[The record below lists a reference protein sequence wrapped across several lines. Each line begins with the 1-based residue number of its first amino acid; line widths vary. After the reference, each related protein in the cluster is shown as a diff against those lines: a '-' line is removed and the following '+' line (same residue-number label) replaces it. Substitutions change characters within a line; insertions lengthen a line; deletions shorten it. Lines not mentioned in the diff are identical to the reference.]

1 MRLAPPLTVTAALL
15 SLAAV
20 AAAPAAIAAPPT
32 ARTVTQLSGDLDV
45 HDPALVTDGP
55 GGKWYVFASG
65 KPDKGGGTI
74 DVRSSAT
81 TAAPGP
87 TTAPSGTR
95 CRRGC
100 TRPCP
105 ARTTCGRPRCTS
117 TAGPT
122 ISTTRCRRRAQRL
135 GDRVGHQHHAGSCR
149 PRLQVGRPGQGRA
162 LAARERLQRH
172 RPGGREDDPAR
183 PGWCSAP
190 TGTGSRWCSWNGR
203 PGSVAPTKPHPPRR
217 PQGDPQRDRRRRR
230 SSAATAGTTCSPR
243 GTGAARASTA
253 PTGSSSVGSKT
264 VTGPYVDRD
273 GRELVQGG
281 GTTLLES
288 SGDRIGPGGE
298 SVSGGVIAYHY
309 YDGTADGA
317 PKLGLRSLTW
327 ADDGWP
333 QAGRRRPDR
342 GTPHDLV
349 SAAGVGSQRRGAASS
364 RAAVAPSP
372 SPGAL
377 GLPIPWAAASS

>member
-1 MRLAPPLTVTAALL
+1 MRLAPLLTVTAALL
-15 SLAAV
+15 SLVAVAAV

-74 DVRSSAT
+74 DVRSSADHGRTWTYAGTIWDTMPAWLHETVPGANNMWAPAVHEHGGTYYLYYAVSTIGHNDSVIGLATNT
-81 TAAPGP
+81 TLDPSDPAYKWVDQGKVVRSLPASDFNAIDPEVVEDDTGRP
-87 TTAPSGTR
+87 WLVFGSYWSGIQMVQLEWPSGKRSADKTRHHLADRKVSLNAVEAPSIVRHGGWYYLLTSWDR
-95 CRRGC
+95 CCKGVD
-100 TRPCP
+100 
-105 ARTTCGRPRCTS
+105 S
-117 TAGPT
+117 TYR
-122 ISTTRCRRRAQRL
+122 I
-135 GDRVGHQHHAGSCR
+135 V
-149 PRLQVGRPGQGRA
+149 VGR
-162 LAARERLQRH
+162 
-172 RPGGREDDPAR
+172 
-183 PGWCSAP
+183 
-190 TGTGSRWCSWNGR
+190 
-203 PGSVAPTKPHPPRR
+203 
-217 PQGDPQRDRRRRR
+217 
-230 SSAATAGTTCSPR
+230 
-243 GTGAARASTA
+243 
-253 PTGSSSVGSKT
+253 SKT

-333 QAGRRRPDR
+333 KLGAGDQIAGRP
-342 GTPHDLV
+342 TT
-349 SAAGVGSQRRGAASS
+349 S
-364 RAAVAPSP
+364 
-372 SPGAL
+372 
-377 GLPIPWAAASS
+377 